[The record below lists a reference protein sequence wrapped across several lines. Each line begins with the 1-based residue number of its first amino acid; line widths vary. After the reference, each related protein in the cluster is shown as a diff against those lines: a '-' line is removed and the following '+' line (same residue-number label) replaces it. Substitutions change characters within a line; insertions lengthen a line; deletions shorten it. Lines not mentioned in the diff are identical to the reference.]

1 MAVTN
6 GAGGSFSLLRQAS
19 RVARFAATLG
29 IVAAGLP
36 ARPIAAQEL
45 QSRAAAQN
53 LPARLSDSVFW
64 RLVTTTSE
72 PGGYFRSDNFVSN
85 ETSYQWVIPELLRTT
100 KTGGVYLGVGPDQ
113 NFTYLVALQPK
124 IAFIFDIRRQNMLT
138 HLMYKALLEQSTDRA
153 DFLSRL
159 FSRPRPPHLDT
170 LSAPES
176 LFVAYQLVPPDSAAY
191 RRNVASILDHLAKKH
206 HFSLSDDD
214 TATIAHVYRS
224 FVAYGPDI
232 TYNSNQGRS
241 GYGRMP
247 SYAQLQIE
255 TDSAGL
261 HRSYMANEA
270 NFRVLKQLEADNLVV
285 PLVGDFAGP
294 TAIRAVGT
302 YLREHHAGVSA
313 FYLSNVEQYLFQQ
326 GDDWRHFFDNVGEL
340 PLDSSSTFIRSVFDG
355 AVYYRGAP
363 PFGGYMRA
371 RQMLASM
378 LAQVTAFRAGK
389 LMTYSDVIETSR

>member
-1 MAVTN
+1 HM
-6 GAGGSFSLLRQAS
+6 AS
-19 RVARFAATLG
+19 RSSVILRERSDR
-29 IVAAGLP
+29 V
-36 ARPIAAQEL
+36 IAVLVGAIL
-45 QSRAAAQN
+45 AAAP
-53 LPARLSDSVFW
+53 LPRLGGQDIPAKLSDSAYW
-64 RLVTTTSE
+64 KLVTDISE

-85 ETSYQWVIPELLRTT
+85 ETTFQWVIPELLRTT
-100 KTGGVYLGVGPDQ
+100 KPGGVYLGVGPDQ
-113 NFTYLVALQPK
+113 NFTYLVALHPK

-170 LSAPES
+170 ASAPES

-191 RRNVASILDHLAKKH
+191 RRNVASILDHLSKKH
-206 HFSLSDDD
+206 RFALSDDD

-241 GYGRMP
+241 GYGRMQ

-285 PLVGDFAGP
+285 PLVGDF
-294 TAIRAVGT
+294 
-302 YLREHHAGVSA
+302 
-313 FYLSNVEQYLFQQ
+313 
-326 GDDWRHFFDNVGEL
+326 
-340 PLDSSSTFIRSVFDG
+340 
-355 AVYYRGAP
+355 
-363 PFGGYMRA
+363 
-371 RQMLASM
+371 
-378 LAQVTAFRAGK
+378 
-389 LMTYSDVIETSR
+389 